1 MSGVWKKLGSL
12 LRRRSAGYSCADG
25 AGSKSGRSEGAK
37 TGRGSQSRRIVA
49 QAARKNAC
57 DEVESKGT
65 VRRKGLASAVSHPPT
80 QSGSKRKL
88 RPISQGLVVP
98 KCTNA
103 PRANRRGA
111 GRRFRT
117 FLGGYARRQ
126 IASAIAFVLSKVVDF
141 KTPRQARS
149 TRKPVFFSPGRGN
162 GRLPPPLF
170 QVSVDV
176 PTVRPPGPGR
186 HLQWAV
192 AGSGYCPVVVVV
204 VELDTSPDGS
214 HAIRGAVGL
223 AMKASLENPRGCVSI
238 LPRLCH

>member
-25 AGSKSGRSEGAK
+25 AGSKSGRSEGANLK

-57 DEVESKGT
+57 DEVQSKGT
-65 VRRKGLASAVSHPPT
+65 VRRKGVASAVSHPPT
-80 QSGSKRKL
+80 QIGSKRNCG
-88 RPISQGLVVP
+88 RFRRGSWYQNAQMRHEQTGEGLVGDS
-98 KCTNA
+98 A
-103 PRANRRGA
+103 PFWAGMRA
-111 GRRFRT
+111 GR
-117 FLGGYARRQ
+117 LLRR
-126 IASAIAFVLSKVVDF
+126 SRLCCPKLLTSKPP
-141 KTPRQARS
+141 TRLAS

-186 HLQWAV
+186 HC
-192 AGSGYCPVVVVV
+192 SGP
-204 VELDTSPDGS
+204 LLGQGT
-214 HAIRGAVGL
+214 AR
-223 AMKASLENPRGCVSI
+223 
-238 LPRLCH
+238 